1 MTPQQ
6 QILLD
11 LLVDINKFETKCKK
25 LNTPP
30 DIYDL
35 VGKLRDRT
43 ARWGTEEIVKG
54 EEK

>member
-6 QILLD
+6 KILLD

-43 ARWGTEEIVKG
+43 AQWGTAEIVKG
-54 EEK
+54 DEK